1 MSSTIAFNPTVFMSR
16 AFEKAAAQSATDFSI
31 AVIHA
36 LAEKYGFDAKE
47 ALEVCQISEI
57 SVKKSATRKKGEGK
71 VRVSKTKA
79 EPKPKRVTPAFPL
92 PFCGAPVE
100 GWCLGLRLNHGLH
113 SQCVMEPLKDGA
125 YCKTCQCQADKNAS
139 GKPTY
144 GCVADRMECGLL
156 EYRDPKAKKQT
167 LPFANVMS
175 KLNIT
180 RETAEA
186 EALKFGLTI
195 PEEHFVERASRRGR
209 PKKDTSASD
218 TESEDGDSKP
228 KKRGRPKK
236 AKKVIAASVGDDLIA
251 SLVASAKSSSET
263 PAMVAPTSPKE
274 DVEDDVSS
282 ISSAESASSTSKK
295 LKLKVKKTKKPKA
308 PKVKSPEQIA
318 KEQAAAQR
326 KAEKAAKIS
335 ALQTEFSA
343 LAKEAGA
350 EDTEIPTKIGDLTKA
365 IAEFKREAKDL
376 AKALKEEQAKIEA
389 EKAAAAKLEADAV
402 LAAQK
407 NLAELEAAKAMTD
420 MATNDEET
428 VASDLTADDQLEED
442 DDDDSTNVVTF
453 EHGGVSYWKD
463 GDNNLYDPETQE
475 QVGIWNPETSSVEA
489 IEDFGSDDEGEY

>member
-1 MSSTIAFNPTVFMSR
+1 MSSSTFNPTVFMSR

-47 ALEVCQISEI
+47 ALDVCQISEI

-274 DVEDDVSS
+274 DVDDDVSS

-308 PKVKSPEQIA
+308 PKVKSPEQLA
-318 KEQAAAQR
+318 KEEAAAQR

-335 ALQTEFSA
+335 ALQAEFST

-365 IAEFKREAKDL
+365 IADFKREAKEL
-376 AKALKEEQAKIEA
+376 AKALKDEQAKLEA
-389 EKAAAAKLEADAV
+389 EKAAA
-402 LAAQK
+402 
-407 NLAELEAAKAMTD
+407 AELEAAKAMTD
-420 MATNDEET
+420 MSTNDEDET
-428 VASDLTADDQLEED
+428 VASDLTAEDQLEED